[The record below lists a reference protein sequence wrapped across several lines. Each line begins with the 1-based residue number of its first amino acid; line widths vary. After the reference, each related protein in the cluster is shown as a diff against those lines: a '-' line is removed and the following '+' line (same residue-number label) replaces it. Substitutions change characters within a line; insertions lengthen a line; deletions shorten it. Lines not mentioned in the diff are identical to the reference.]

1 MNQEI
6 LFATHNRGKLAEAR
20 NYLSPLGYLVYGLDD
35 LFLSEEV
42 VEDGKS
48 YEDNA
53 YKKAKA
59 FESLPFPVFSDD
71 SGLEVEALGGKP
83 GLFTARFASEKGGYK
98 EAMAALAQA
107 TEGNPRARYV
117 CTICLLEKGQK
128 KPLFFTGVCEGEIL
142 KEPVGDHGFGKALCE
157 NGRAG
162 CGGPE
167 HADDGRGIPRRAGRA
182 EGKER
187 GSELHP
193 GSVKRRILLGA
204 HAVRCLRP
212 SDQHELRR

>member
-71 SGLEVEALGGKP
+71 SGLEVEALGGKEASILHRRLRRRNP
-83 GLFTARFASEKGGYK
+83 QGARRRPRLRLRSGLQVEGRGLFRPGEPG
-98 EAMAALAQA
+98 
-107 TEGNPRARYV
+107 R
-117 CTICLLEKGQK
+117 KGQGL
-128 KPLFFTGVCEGEIL
+128 P
-142 KEPVGDHGFGKALCE
+142 
-157 NGRAG
+157 
-162 CGGPE
+162 
-167 HADDGRGIPRRAGRA
+167 
-182 EGKER
+182 
-187 GSELHP
+187 P
-193 GSVKRRILLGA
+193 G
-204 HAVRCLRP
+204 
-212 SDQHELRR
+212 

>member
-6 LFATHNRGKLAEAR
+6 LFATHNRGKLEEAR

-48 YEDNA
+48 YEENA

-98 EAMAALAQA
+98 QAMAALAQA

-142 KEPVGDHGFGKALCE
+142 KEPVGDRGFGFDPAFKSKEGVYFGLASQEEKAKVSHR
-157 NGRAG
+157 GRA
-162 CGGPE
+162 
-167 HADDGRGIPRRAGRA
+167 
-182 EGKER
+182 
-187 GSELHP
+187 
-193 GSVKRRILLGA
+193 LLKLA
-204 HAVRCLRP
+204 TYLAI
-212 SDQHELRR
+212 

>member
-48 YEDNA
+48 YEENA

-98 EAMAALAQA
+98 EAMAFLAQA

-117 CTICLLEKGQK
+117 CTIFLLEKGQK

-142 KEPVGDHGFGKALCE
+142 KEPVGDHGFGFDPAFKSKEGVYFGLASQEEKAKVSHR
-157 NGRAG
+157 GRA
-162 CGGPE
+162 
-167 HADDGRGIPRRAGRA
+167 
-182 EGKER
+182 
-187 GSELHP
+187 
-193 GSVKRRILLGA
+193 LLKLA
-204 HAVRCLRP
+204 TYLAI
-212 SDQHELRR
+212 